1 MARIE
6 RTVGRGRR
14 LIASVTATAM
24 LTGGLVVTSAAVAMP
39 AGADAPSCKAAGKP
53 TSAQLNSTTGITK
66 TSVSVGNI
74 SIITGPVPG
83 LFQGAAYGA
92 QAYFDYINSQGGVN
106 GRKIDYHSYDDAFS
120 GTTNQSLATQAVS
133 KDFALAGSFSLF
145 DSFSCNVLASNP
157 AMPDV
162 SVTLDSATNSL
173 ANVFSP
179 QPLGS
184 GGSEAGYRYL
194 KSKYPNAV
202 KAVGNLYSNVDT
214 AIAQWHGQ
222 EALMKHVG
230 YKIAYQR
237 AVSPVETNFAADVV
251 NFKKNHVQFVF
262 ITDGTAQIYAA
273 LVKEMRKQNFKPQVI
288 MSAGPIYTPDF
299 VTQAGGAANANG
311 IWNIQGQSLYLGQ
324 DAKAIPAVKTFNTW
338 VQKAHKGFKPDLFT
352 LYGWASAQLF
362 AQALKAAGPS
372 PTRGKVLTALGKIQ
386 SFSASNLVAP
396 SNPAKKIPANCVVF
410 TQVKNGKFARTSPS
424 GSKGFYCKSPYW
436 DSTKGTLP
444 KVNP

>member
-1 MARIE
+1 MARME
-6 RTVGRGRR
+6 RRNGRGRR
-14 LIASVTATAM
+14 IVASVTATAM
-24 LTGGLVVTSAAVAMP
+24 LSGGMVLTSAAMAAP
-39 AGADAPSCKAAGKP
+39 AGADSPACKAAGKP

-92 QAYFDYINSQGGVN
+92 QAYFDYVNSQGGVN
-106 GRKIDYHSYDDAFS
+106 GRKIQFHSYDDAFS
-120 GTTNQSLATQAVS
+120 GTTNQSLAQSAAS
-133 KDFALAGSFSLF
+133 KDFGLVGSFSLF

-157 AMPDV
+157 AFPDV
-162 SVTLDSATNSL
+162 SVTLDAATNSL

-184 GGSEAGYRYL
+184 GGSEAGYRYI

-222 EALMKHVG
+222 EALMKHLG

-237 AVSPVETNFAADVV
+237 AISPVETNFAADVV
-251 NFKKNHVQFVF
+251 NFKKNKVQFVF

-299 VTQAGGAANANG
+299 VAQAGGAANANG
-311 IWNIQGQSLYLGQ
+311 IWNVQGQSMYLGQ
-324 DAKAIPAVKTFNTW
+324 DAKSIPAVKTFNTW

-352 LYGWASAQLF
+352 LYGWTSAQLF
-362 AQALKAAGPS
+362 TQALKSAGKD
-372 PTRGKVLTALGKIQ
+372 PTRGKVLTALGKVT
-386 SFSASNLVAP
+386 SFSGSGLIAP

-410 TQVKNGKFARTSPS
+410 TQIKNGNFARTSPS
-424 GSKGFYCKSPYW
+424 GSKGFYCKDPYW
-436 DSTKGTLP
+436 DSNKGTLP

>member
-6 RTVGRGRR
+6 RTYGRGRR
-14 LIASVTATAM
+14 FIATTAATAM
-24 LTGGLVVTSAAVAMP
+24 LTGGLVVTSAVVALP
-39 AGADAPSCKAAGKP
+39 AGADSPSCKAAGKP

-83 LFQGAAYGA
+83 LFQGAAIGA

-106 GRKIDYHSYDDAFS
+106 HRKINFHSYDDAFS
-120 GTTNQSLATQAVS
+120 GTTNQSLAAQSAS

-145 DSFSCNVLASNP
+145 DSFSCNVLATNP
-157 AMPDV
+157 AVPDV
-162 SVTLDSATNSL
+162 SVTLDSATNAL
-173 ANVFSP
+173 PNVFSP

-184 GGSEAGYRYL
+184 GGSEAGYSYI
-194 KSKYPNAV
+194 KSKFPNAI

-214 AIAQWHGQ
+214 AISQWHGQ
-222 EALMKHVG
+222 EALMKHLG

-299 VTQAGGAANANG
+299 VSQAGGAANANG
-311 IWNIQGQSLYLGQ
+311 VWNVQGQSLYLGQ
-324 DAKAIPAVKTFNTW
+324 DAKSIPAVKTFNTW

-362 AQALKAAGPS
+362 SQALKAAGPS

-386 SFSASNLVAP
+386 TFTASNLIAP

-410 TQVKNGKFARTSPS
+410 SQVKNGQFARTAPS
-424 GSKGFYCKSPYW
+424 GSKGYYCKSPYW
-436 DSTKGTLP
+436 DSNKGTLP

>member
-273 LVKEMRKQNFKPQVI
+273 LVKEMRTQNFKPQVI

-299 VTQAGGAANANG
+299 VTQAYQFACPVMRAATGFHRDHARLTGGKKLCHLFALELPPMNLARFHVYPMQLKKSLC
-311 IWNIQGQSLYLGQ
+311 NIQSECRNLHVEPSL
-324 DAKAIPAVKTFNTW
+324 PFVVVCNTT
-338 VQKAHKGFKPDLFT
+338 T
-352 LYGWASAQLF
+352 L
-362 AQALKAAGPS
+362 AL
-372 PTRGKVLTALGKIQ
+372 R
-386 SFSASNLVAP
+386 
-396 SNPAKKIPANCVVF
+396 CR
-410 TQVKNGKFARTSPS
+410 QVKRGLPAFLRPHSPGGREASITSS
-424 GSKGFYCKSPYW
+424 
-436 DSTKGTLP
+436 
-444 KVNP
+444 

>member
-6 RTVGRGRR
+6 RTYGRGRR
-14 LIASVTATAM
+14 LIASATATAM
-24 LTGGLVVTSAAVAMP
+24 LAGGLIVTSAAIAAP
-39 AGADAPSCKAAGKP
+39 AGATSPTCKAAGKP
-53 TSAQLNSTTGITK
+53 TSAELNSTTGLTK

-83 LFQGAAYGA
+83 LFQGAAVGA
-92 QAYFDYINSQGGVN
+92 QAYFDYVNSQGGVN
-106 GRKIDYHSYDDAFS
+106 GRKINFHSYDDAFS
-120 GTTNQSLATQAVS
+120 GTTNQSLATQS
-133 KDFALAGSFSLF
+133 MTKDFALAGSFSLF
-145 DSFSCNVLASNP
+145 DSFSCNVLAANP
-157 AMPDV
+157 AVPDV

-184 GGSEAGYRYL
+184 GGSEAGYVYL

-222 EALMKHVG
+222 EALMQHLG

-251 NFKKNHVQFVF
+251 NFKKDHVQFVF

-299 VTQAGGAANANG
+299 VSQAGGASNANG

-324 DAKAIPAVKTFNTW
+324 DAKSIPAVKTFNTW

-362 AQALKAAGPS
+362 SQALKSAGSS

-386 SFSASNLVAP
+386 SFSASSLIAP

-410 TQVKNGKFARTSPS
+410 TQIKSGKFTRTSPS
-424 GSKGFYCKSPYW
+424 GTKGYYCKSPYW
-436 DSTKGTLP
+436 DSHKGTFP

>member
-324 DAKAIPAVKTFNTW
+324 DAGSTPAVKTFNTW
-338 VQKAHKGFKPDLFT
+338 VQKVHKGFKPDLFT

-386 SFSASNLVAP
+386 SFSASNLIAP

-436 DSTKGTLP
+436 DSNKGTLP